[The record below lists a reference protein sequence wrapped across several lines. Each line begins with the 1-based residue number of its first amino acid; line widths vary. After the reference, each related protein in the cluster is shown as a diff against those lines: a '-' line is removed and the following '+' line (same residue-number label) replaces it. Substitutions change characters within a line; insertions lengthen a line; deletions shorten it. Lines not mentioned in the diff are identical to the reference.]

1 MSARRRLDP
10 TYLHVPEYVETF
22 GPEVADLCAKAGF
35 APDPEQELI
44 LDATFA
50 ILPNGKPAAFEVDM
64 VGPRQNFKTGVLKQ
78 IELGWLFVTKERLS
92 IHSAHELST
101 TEETFRETAALIED
115 NSFLSRHLLPLRRLF
130 QRSSG

>member
-1 MSARRRLDP
+1 MRISDWSSDVCSSDLP

-22 GPEVADLCAKAGF
+22 GPEVADICARAGF

-64 VGPRQNFKTGVLKQ
+64 VGPRQNFQTGVLKM
-78 IELGWLFVTKERLS
+78 IELGWLLVTVERWT
-92 IHSAHELST
+92 IHSAHT
-101 TEETFRETAALIED
+101 RTQ
-115 NSFLSRHLLPLRRLF
+115 N
-130 QRSSG
+130 G